1 MVSSTN
7 MLLKGKKSPSGLKS
21 LKVNYKIYSLKF
33 RKKSVHFKQKK
44 NLACLPVYFDILH
57 NLDSQIS
64 VYKADNCFKFVKENT
79 QMYEL
84 SYFKKKI
91 RLKFDQ
97 IKLEVS
103 YRISKVRNRSKYVS
117 MQIHPNK
124 TFLLH
129 PVFTI
134 NSKIFPNSSYFSILE
149 RKILRSLK

>member
-1 MVSSTN
+1 MTSDVFQPFLTPTYHVRRFLPYNIRDYGAFLDLPSY
-7 MLLKGKKSPSGLKS
+7 LKIGRHLWTFP
-21 LKVNYKIYSLKF
+21 YQF
-33 RKKSVHFKQKK
+33 
-44 NLACLPVYFDILH
+44 ILTFYT
-57 NLDSQIS
+57 IWT
-64 VYKADNCFKFVKENT
+64 VYKPDNCFKFVKENT

-134 NSKIFPNSSYFSILE
+134 ISKIFPNSNYFSILE